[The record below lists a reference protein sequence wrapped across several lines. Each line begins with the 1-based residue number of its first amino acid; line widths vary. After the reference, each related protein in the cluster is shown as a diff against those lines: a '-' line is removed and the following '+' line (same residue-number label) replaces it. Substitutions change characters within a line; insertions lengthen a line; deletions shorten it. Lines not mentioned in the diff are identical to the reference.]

1 MAAKTLN
8 EFYKQWREPTSGG
21 FIRLFKDIRDQDVW
35 DAATKAAEEKFTSTN
50 TASHEILQEVG
61 SDLEQLKWDIEE
73 GMSEDAVMCCRKQL
87 SICIA
92 KLQA

>member
-35 DAATKAAEEKFTSTN
+35 EEATKSAEEKFTAAN
-50 TASHEILQEVG
+50 KASPKLPADIVEGFHALLAKHR
-61 SDLEQLKWDIEE
+61 SNMWSNEQNIMDQVASFI
-73 GMSEDAVMCCRKQL
+73 SR
-87 SICIA
+87 
-92 KLQA
+92 